1 MEMSTTNH
9 LTFTARA
16 DCRYDCL
23 RLQAMHANI
32 MLNVK
37 WAVQV
42 MSYFL
47 QFSLILLFDFT
58 PGSGF
63 VDKI

>member
-1 MEMSTTNH
+1 MEMFPMNH
-9 LTFTARA
+9 LTFTART

-37 WAVQV
+37 CHRPGCEL
-42 MSYFL
+42 FPPII
-47 QFSLILLFDFT
+47 LILLFDFT
-58 PGSGF
+58 PISG
-63 VDKI
+63 VDKV